1 MGLLEGTD
9 LSLSLSLSLFC
20 TLDKPERAR
29 MCVCVCIH
37 VHRSGMVHSLER
49 CCVLDEARRIVEAS
63 RFRFTGEHTGL
74 NNADPQRW
82 IDMCEPV
89 PFRSERSRIRGYV
102 ALRILRGEE
111 KQVEMES
118 IFLQTFQGTIR
129 RGKLEKSFRVA
140 KRCGYYQVV
149 STVGQFQLDKDFFI
163 GVVKVEQHSL
173 FARNLESKFIFSISI
188 PFIFFFFVSYRS
200 LDSWI
205 LLFFQFG
212 CWSPKE
218 VTMID
223 GSL

>member
-1 MGLLEGTD
+1 
-9 LSLSLSLSLFC
+9 
-20 TLDKPERAR
+20 
-29 MCVCVCIH
+29 
-37 VHRSGMVHSLER
+37 MVHSLER

-129 RGKLEKSFRVA
+129 RGKLEKSFRVT

-149 STVGQFQLDKDFFI
+149 STVGQFQLDKGFFI

-188 PFIFFFFVSYRS
+188 PFIFFFLRFLSIDLWTVGYSY
-200 LDSWI
+200 
-205 LLFFQFG
+205 
-212 CWSPKE
+212 SPNLVVDPQRK
-218 VTMID
+218 
-223 GSL
+223 

>member
-1 MGLLEGTD
+1 
-9 LSLSLSLSLFC
+9 
-20 TLDKPERAR
+20 
-29 MCVCVCIH
+29 
-37 VHRSGMVHSLER
+37 MVHSLER

-82 IDMCEPV
+82 IEPV

-129 RGKLEKSFRVA
+129 RGKLEKSFRVT

-149 STVGQFQLDKDFFI
+149 STVGQFQLEKFFHRGGQSWTTLSIRTESWIQVYILDFDSIYFFFLRFLSI
-163 GVVKVEQHSL
+163 FGL
-173 FARNLESKFIFSISI
+173 LDTFIFPIWLLISKGSNDDRWL
-188 PFIFFFFVSYRS
+188 FVISS
-200 LDSWI
+200 K
-205 LLFFQFG
+205 LL
-212 CWSPKE
+212 
-218 VTMID
+218 
-223 GSL
+223 L